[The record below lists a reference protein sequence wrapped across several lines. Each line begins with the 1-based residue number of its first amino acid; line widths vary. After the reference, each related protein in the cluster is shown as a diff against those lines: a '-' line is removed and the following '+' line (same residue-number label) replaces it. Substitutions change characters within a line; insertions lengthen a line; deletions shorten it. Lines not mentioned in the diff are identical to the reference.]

1 MSKIIKTEAI
11 VLSKMNYRDT
21 SIITL
26 IYTKELGKISAIV
39 KGGRGPKSKIGMI
52 IDPLNHLQIII
63 YLKES
68 REVQLLSDAEIIS
81 HFTKLKENLEALKY
95 SYAVIE
101 LVNKLI
107 PGVEPNKRIFKG
119 LVRILSL
126 INSSDQR
133 PEILFGRFFLFLTTE
148 IGYGIQLDKCSVCG
162 STDLNNRE
170 LGFNYERGLLC
181 VKCKKESIDNNKINS
196 ELFSYITCLKNNEKI
211 NSLTEATINNANN
224 FFESYLQYHIY
235 RFNEIQ
241 SLKTL

>member
-21 SIITL
+21 SIIT
-26 IYTKELGKISAIV
+26 IVYTEELGKISAIV
-39 KGGRGPKSKIGMI
+39 KGGRSPRSKFGMI

-68 REVQLLSDAEIIS
+68 REVQLLSDAGIIS
-81 HFTKLKENLEALKY
+81 HFPKLKENLKAVKY

-107 PGVEPNKRIFKG
+107 PGDEPNKRIFKG

-126 INSSDQR
+126 LNSSDQS

-148 IGYGIQLDKCSVCG
+148 IGYEIQLDKCSVCG
-162 STDLNNRE
+162 STELNNGE
-170 LGFNYERGLLC
+170 LGFNYGRGLLC
-181 VKCKKESIDNNKINS
+181 TKCKKESIDNYKINS
-196 ELFSYITCLKNNEKI
+196 ELFSYIICLKNNEQV
-211 NSLTEATINNANN
+211 NSLTETTINNANN

-235 RFNEIQ
+235 KFKEIQ